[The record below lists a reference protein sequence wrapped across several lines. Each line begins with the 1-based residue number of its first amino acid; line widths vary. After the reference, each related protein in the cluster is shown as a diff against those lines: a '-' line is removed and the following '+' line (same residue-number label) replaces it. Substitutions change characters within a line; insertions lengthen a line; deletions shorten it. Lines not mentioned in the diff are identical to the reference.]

1 MKIKLK
7 KAECFDNFYQIVRA
21 EYENI
26 SWVEYKE

>member
-21 EYENI
+21 EHEDI
-26 SWVEYKE
+26 VEMEHKE